1 MELFDKQ
8 NSWYK
13 GNLHTHT
20 TISDGV
26 KTPDECI
33 RLYKGAGY
41 SFIAITDH
49 RIFTKG
55 YIEDNFLLL
64 NATEFDTTD
73 YAMRRA
79 YHITGIGIEEE
90 VALDTSFTPQ
100 DIIDGINSKNGL
112 AVIAHPYW
120 SLMTHEDI
128 MKLRNYH
135 GIEIWNTVSE
145 THSSRGD
152 STSYA
157 DVLASKGYLPLLLA
171 VDDTHFYTTDVFGG
185 YIMVNSR
192 SLNSS
197 EIIRNIKEGRFY
209 CSQAPEIRQ
218 ISIDNGTIKVETSPV
233 SQISFVSD
241 SFYCSNR
248 ICRNDGELIS
258 EGCYEVNA
266 SDSIVR
272 IECTDINGKK
282 AWSQL
287 IQVGKY
293 IG

>member
-8 NSWYK
+8 SNWYK

-20 TISDGV
+20 TVSDGV
-26 KTPDECI
+26 KTPEECI
-33 RLYKGAGY
+33 RLYKEAGY
-41 SFIAITDH
+41 SFLAITDH
-49 RIFTKG
+49 RIFTEG
-55 YIEDNFLLL
+55 YAEAGFLLL

-73 YAMRRA
+73 YEMRKA
-79 YHITGIGIEEE
+79 YHITGIGIEGE
-90 VALDTSFTPQ
+90 VALGTSFTPQ
-100 DIIDGINSKNGL
+100 DIIDGINDKNGL
-112 AVIAHPYW
+112 AIIAHPYW
-120 SLMTHEDI
+120 SLMTHADI
-128 MKLRNYH
+128 MELHNYH

-145 THSSRGD
+145 SHSSRGD

-171 VDDTHFYTTDVFGG
+171 VDDTHFYTTDAFGG
-185 YIMVNSR
+185 YIMVNCK
-192 SLNSS
+192 SLTAGDILKN
-197 EIIRNIKEGRFY
+197 IREGRFY

-218 ISIDNGTIKVETSPV
+218 ISVENGRITVETSPV

-248 ICRNDGELIS
+248 ICRKDGELITGGS
-258 EGCYEVNA
+258 YEINS

-272 IECTDINGKK
+272 IECTDCNGKK

-287 IQVGKY
+287 LVLKKFMV
-293 IG
+293 